1 MIKNFL
7 FSKTTA
13 QGSGSSACLVWNR
26 INAFVADRSSKAASS
41 GTSGE
46 AALRAPAGLNLRKST
61 SAPVKADRPADTTAS
76 TTTVAT
82 SRWWIVIAAMIGAVL
97 EVLDTSITN
106 VAVPQMM
113 GNLGATL
120 SEIGWVSTG
129 YIISNVIILPMT
141 GWLADR
147 FSRRY
152 YFATSILIFT
162 IASLMC
168 GLSHSLT
175 ALIAWRVIQGLG
187 GGGLLA
193 TGQVIM
199 LAAFP
204 KSQQGLATAIFG
216 MGVMIGPSLGPVL
229 GGYLTDNL
237 SWPWIFFINIPFG
250 IAAVVMTLLYVPKD
264 LPNEAKSRAKVDFL
278 GIGLLAAGMGSLQTL
293 LERGQEED
301 WFSSPMIV
309 MLALVAAISLVSF
322 VWWELTVEAPI
333 VDLRVFRDRSLAV
346 GSLFGAVLGI
356 SLYATLFLLP
366 VYLQSSQGYTAF
378 ATGMVLLPS
387 ALMSMVSFMVA
398 GPLAQRFDPRKL
410 LGVGALL
417 MFAGSLGLSQLTT
430 LSGSDD
436 IFWPML
442 LRGASL
448 GFLFIPLTLAS
459 LGGLKPEQMG
469 VGSGMINLTRQL
481 GGSVGIAALSTSLSQ
496 RLDFHRAAVTAH
508 VDGSSQTVQQ
518 WLAHAQGNLIVHG
531 LDPNSA
537 HGVAL
542 GQLKMT
548 IERQATMLAFD
559 DCFLV
564 IAAAFLCTLPLLFL
578 FRKGTSE
585 VDMGSVH

>member
-1 MIKNFL
+1 MIKNL
-7 FSKTTA
+7 LTTKSTDRRTRCA
-13 QGSGSSACLVWNR
+13 GGLLSALLKNGSSTGGAIALPRPKPTAKPAPVR
-26 INAFVADRSSKAASS
+26 KETSAATTMSID
-41 GTSGE
+41 
-46 AALRAPAGLNLRKST
+46 ST
-61 SAPVKADRPADTTAS
+61 SAAAVDAR
-76 TTTVAT
+76 
-82 SRWWIVIAAMIGAVL
+82 RWWVVVAAMIGAVL

-120 SEIGWVSTG
+120 SEVGWVSTG
-129 YIISNVIILPMT
+129 YIISNVIVLPMT
-141 GWLADR
+141 GWLSDR
-147 FSRRY
+147 LSRRT
-152 YFATSILIFT
+152 YFTISIMIFT

-168 GLSHSLT
+168 GLSTSLST
-175 ALIAWRVIQGLG
+175 LIFWRVIQGLG

-199 LAAFP
+199 LDAFP
-204 KSQQGLATAIFG
+204 KSQQGMATAIFG

-237 SWPWIFFINIPFG
+237 SWPWIFYINLPFG
-250 IAAVVMTLLYVPKD
+250 IAAAVLTLMYVPKGEVK
-264 LPNEAKSRAKVDFL
+264 PAQRIDFV

-293 LERGQEED
+293 LERGQEDD
-301 WFSSPMIV
+301 WFSSGLIV
-309 MLALVAAISLVSF
+309 VLAIVAAVSLVAF
-322 VWWELTVEAPI
+322 VWWELTVDHPI
-333 VDLRVFRDRSLAV
+333 VDLRVFLNRSLAV

-366 VYLQSSQGYTAF
+366 VYLQNMQGYTAF

-387 ALMSMVSFMVA
+387 ALMSMVSFMMA

-410 LGVGALL
+410 LAVGSLL

-430 LSGSDD
+430 ASGSPDL
-436 IFWPML
+436 FLPML

-459 LGGLKPEQMG
+459 LGSLKPEQMG

-481 GGSVGIAALSTSLSQ
+481 GGSVGIAALSTALSR
-496 RLDFHRAAVTAH
+496 RLDFHRDAVSAH
-508 VDGSSQTVQQ
+508 VDAASQNVQQ
-518 WLAHAQGNLIVHG
+518 WLAAAQSTMV
-531 LDPNSA
+531 A
-537 HGVAL
+537 HGMDPSTAHAAAL
-542 GQLKMT
+542 AQLQAS
-548 IERQATMLAFD
+548 IERQAMMLSFD

-578 FRKGTSE
+578 FRKGTTN
-585 VDMGSVH
+585 VDMGGVH